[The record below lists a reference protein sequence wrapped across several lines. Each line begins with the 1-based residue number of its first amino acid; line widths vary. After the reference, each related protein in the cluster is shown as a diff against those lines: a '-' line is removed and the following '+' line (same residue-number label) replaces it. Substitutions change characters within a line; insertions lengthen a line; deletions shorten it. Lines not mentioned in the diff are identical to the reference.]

1 MFLTLVRFWSYGPY
15 EGMRAGL
22 RDALRTLE
30 TKPEL
35 LADRFHALNVAYE
48 AAIREERRLKKVRT
62 VRIGLTRRGTYLLFH
77 TLNQSLFF
85 G

>member
-48 AAIREERRLKKVRT
+48 AAIRE
-62 VRIGLTRRGTYLLFH
+62 
-77 TLNQSLFF
+77 
-85 G
+85 